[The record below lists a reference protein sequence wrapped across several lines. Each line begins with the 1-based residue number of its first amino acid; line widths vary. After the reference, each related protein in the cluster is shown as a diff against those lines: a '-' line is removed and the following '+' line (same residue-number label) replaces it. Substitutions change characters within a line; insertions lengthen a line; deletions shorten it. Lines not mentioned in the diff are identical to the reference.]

1 MGWNEP
7 PGKGRDPWG
16 NRGNGE
22 GPPDLEEMLRRM
34 QQGLGG
40 IFGRKPAGV
49 GGSGGA
55 PAIWLLVILVIVAV
69 LFWNMTYFIDEG
81 ERGVVLRFGRY
92 TETIQ
97 PGLNIQFPS
106 FIDEVIRVNVGQVRS
121 ISHKATMLTQDEN
134 IVDVEVA
141 VQWQITGPQD
151 YVFNV
156 VEPAVTLRQ
165 VAESAVRQVVGKNKL
180 DFVLTEGR
188 AEIAARQMELMQ
200 GILDRYRAGI
210 TVRGVELLSVKPPEA
225 VKSAF
230 DDAIKARED
239 EQRLVNEAEAYRNE

>member
-7 PGKGRDPWG
+7 PGKDRDPWG
-16 NRGNGE
+16 NRGGGE
-22 GPPDLEEMLRRM
+22 GPPDLEEMLKRM

-40 IFGRKPAGV
+40 VFGRKPSGV
-49 GGSGGA
+49 GGA
-55 PAIWLLVILVIVAV
+55 PGSPFIWLLVAIVVIMLL
-69 LFWNMTYFIDEG
+69 LFDMTYFIDEQ
-81 ERGVVLRFGRY
+81 ERGVVLRFGRFAR
-92 TETIQ
+92 TIE
-97 PGLNIQFPS
+97 PGLNIQYPS
-106 FIDEVIRVNVGQVRS
+106 FIDRVIRVNVGQVRS
-121 ISHKATMLTQDEN
+121 ISHKSTMLTQDEN

-239 EQRLVNEAEAYRNE
+239 EQRL